1 TEKDKNLPS
10 PYLVVESGGWV
21 IVRNSMMVVSTCK
34 MQIYKFPFDVQSCNL
49 SFKSVIH
56 SAKDIKLIQFEE
68 SSWNEDWS
76 RKKMQTQS
84 EWLFLDM
91 TINNKTVDNFGF
103 NQSILVYTI
112 TMKRRSALYIVNFLL
127 PILFFLFLDLAS
139 FMISERGGEK
149 LSFKVT
155 VLLAVTV
162 MQLILNDILPSSSD
176 RIPLIAVYC
185 IGSFSLMMLSLLETM
200 LVTYLMDKDSAS
212 QDNEV
217 DKDQR
222 LSEECGDKY
231 GKVSFHNNVAQKP
244 GSSSQLTEES
254 FDSDKISD
262 ELSEAV
268 KTLTLLLHSRKEET
282 KPGYWTR

>member
-21 IVRNSMMVVSTCK
+21 VVRNDMMVVSTCK

-56 SAKDIKLIQFEE
+56 SDEDIKLIQMGD

-200 LVTYLMDKDSAS
+200 LVTHLMDKDSAS

-231 GKVSFHNNVAQKP
+231 GKVSFHN
-244 GSSSQLTEES
+244 S
-254 FDSDKISD
+254 FSFF
-262 ELSEAV
+262 
-268 KTLTLLLHSRKEET
+268 SR
-282 KPGYWTR
+282 PN